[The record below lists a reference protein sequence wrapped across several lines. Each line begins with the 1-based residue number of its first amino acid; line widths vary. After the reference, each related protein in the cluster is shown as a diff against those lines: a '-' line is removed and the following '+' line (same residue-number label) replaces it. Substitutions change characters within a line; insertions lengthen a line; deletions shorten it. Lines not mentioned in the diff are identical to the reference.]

1 MTAHESAP
9 GDAALDAPED
19 GTDTALRWYDAHTH
33 RLGPLLLVG
42 ISVAFIAAG
51 SRLDFGTISRPGPG
65 LWPVSI
71 GIITGSMAL
80 VSALLP
86 HKGEERFHLPEVAR
100 ALSLFAA
107 FLLFPLLF
115 DIVGFIVPSDL
126 LITFMMRVLSRET
139 WLRSAIVA
147 LATSVIGY
155 VLFGVMLS
163 VRLPAFDLSF

>member
-1 MTAHESAP
+1 MDAHESAP
-9 GDAALDAPED
+9 GDIALDAPED
-19 GTDTALRWYDAHTH
+19 SADTPMKWYDTQTH
-33 RLGPLLLVG
+33 RLGPLLLVA
-42 ISVAFIAAG
+42 ISIAFIVVG
-51 SRLDFGTISRPGPG
+51 SRLEFGTISRPGPG

-71 GIITGSMAL
+71 AVITGSMAL

-86 HKGEERFHLPEVAR
+86 HKGEERFRLPEVAR

-115 DIVGFIVPSDL
+115 DIVGFIVPAFL
-126 LITFMMRVLSRET
+126 LIMFMMRVLSRET